1 MIGSRIGLAVRNR
14 TVMDGM
20 KRRQMEG
27 KGIMRK
33 DQAGFTLVEL
43 LIAVTIMAIVTA
55 AVCGFI
61 IVGSKSYASGNSD
74 ISVQQE
80 AQLALN
86 QISDV
91 LIDTTRSVNYAA
103 YDDSGAAT
111 LGLKDAEFTF
121 EPSGKSLTMF
131 NGVSVVDSGG
141 TETIEEGNG
150 NKNYLFYWD
159 KADETLYYSEIDITE
174 TSFPMPG
181 ENGCV
186 VLAERVKEFSADL
199 TQVEEKRVVQIS
211 MTFTNGNKEYKTSN
225 NITIRNKVGI
235 NDVEIGP
242 LDRRVELSVIP
253 RELQI
258 IIEPGETYHFSTPK
272 VTGKN
277 VTDKSVTWS
286 MAPGYSGGTAF
297 IDAANGIIQIDVD
310 EPAGTIQA
318 MITTNAVDSDGNH
331 ATATVLIQVKRVTNV
346 SLSKSSDED
355 TDNTAEQVSPG
366 KKFTVSSSVSG
377 VQLGV
382 ACSGCSDNPA
392 TDFDVTDW
400 TVEGPVTLVESDEKQ
415 ATFLVNSDAKKDE
428 KITIRATSYLSK
440 IKPYDD
446 VQGVLELTVAK
457 PKQSDLVLEG
467 DIEYGK
473 AVKIGIEREEFNKG
487 GQGYYIVC
495 ARIKESQDAPASS
508 DKIILYGTNGSDAWM
523 TPDFF
528 GLDVQK
534 TWYVSLQII
543 DPGSHFSAGDAIV
556 QEVINDYLSNCDAD
570 GTYEGKYK
578 HTDKASYAI
587 YPPSIYYDYKGEII
601 NGKLKLD
608 PMYATKGYQETKFCV
623 DHVANTIGYKN
634 TGNVAE
640 YVKFVV
646 YRGEGENSS
655 SWGDPIYG
663 YRYENYYGEYKG
675 SREVGGL
682 SFAELQNANNIILKL
697 NNYSVMQAV
706 GSYHIV
712 PYIKYVNIKQA
723 NHSYELYYTNYEQN
737 YDQIQL
743 YAVPEST
750 IHFEVKES
758 NITLNAYYDN
768 RHFKGGGYF
777 PFPSDS
783 TFTNYFERNK
793 TSKQV
798 KEWQNVK
805 MFCSFRGSSGE
816 VCDVGFAKITCEYIS
831 LEDAYILEFFYR
843 DNQNHEYTSG
853 KFRCNS
859 DGTEWEQISAGN
871 YTGG

>member
-1 MIGSRIGLAVRNR
+1 
-14 TVMDGM
+14 
-20 KRRQMEG
+20 
-27 KGIMRK
+27 MRK

-55 AVCGFI
+55 SVCGFI

-159 KADETLYYSEIDITE
+159 KADETLYYSEIGITE

-286 MAPGYSGGTAF
+286 MAPGYSGGTVF

-318 MITTNAVDSDGNH
+318 MVTTNAVDSDGNH
-331 ATATVLIQVKRVTNV
+331 ATATVLICIKRVTSV
-346 SLSKSSDED
+346 ALSKTSDEN
-355 TDNTAEQVSPG
+355 TENTAEKVSSD
-366 KKFTVSSSVSG
+366 KKFTVSSVVSG
-377 VQLGV
+377 SQLGV
-382 ACSGCSDNPA
+382 ACKGCSDDTA
-392 TDFDVTDW
+392 KDFDVTDW
-400 TVEGPVTLVESDEKQ
+400 VVEGPATLVESDEKE
-415 ATFLVNSDAKKDE
+415 ATFLVNTDATEGE

-440 IKPYDD
+440 NRAYPD

-457 PKQSDLVLEG
+457 SKIDLEFEG
-467 DIEYGK
+467 DIKYGR
-473 AVKIGIEREEFNKG
+473 ASKIIINRREFNIG

-508 DKIILYGTNGSDAWM
+508 DKIMLYGTNGSDAWM
-523 TPDFF
+523 TPDLF
-528 GLDVQK
+528 GLDVSK

-543 DPGSHFSAGDAIV
+543 DPGTHFSQGDAIV
-556 QEVINDYLSNCDAD
+556 QEVITDYENKCDSTT
-570 GTYEGKYK
+570 GTYNGKFK
-578 HTDKASYAI
+578 HTDKISCVI
-587 YPPSIYYDYKGEII
+587 YPPQIYYNYKGNITS
-601 NGKLKLD
+601 GQLTLD
-608 PMYATKGYQETKFCV
+608 PMYATKGAQVTELCI
-623 DHVANTIGYKN
+623 DHVANTIGEPTSGKIKD
-634 TGNVAE
+634 
-640 YVKFVV
+640 YVKFAV
-646 YRGEGENSS
+646 YQGKGEDPA
-655 SWGDPIYG
+655 SWGEPIYG
-663 YRYENYYGEYKG
+663 YRYENNNEGYRG
-675 SREVGGL
+675 SENVGGL
-682 SFAELQNANNIILKL
+682 MFNEIKDNYIIKL
-697 NNYSVMQAV
+697 RTNDKAMDAI
-706 GSYHIV
+706 GSYHMV
-712 PYIKYVNIKQA
+712 PYIRYVNKKDA
-723 NHSYELYYTNYEQN
+723 TADHEYTVYDKNYEPNYEQ
-737 YDQIQL
+737 IQF
-743 YAVPEST
+743 YEVPEST

-758 NITLNAYYDN
+758 NITLKAYYDN
-768 RHFKGGGYF
+768 NHFTGGGYF
-777 PFPSDS
+777 PVPSDF
-783 TFTNYFERNK
+783 TFTNYFQRNK
-793 TSKQV
+793 TSMQT
-798 KEWQNVK
+798 KEWQKVN
-805 MFCSFRGSSGE
+805 MYCDFRNE
-816 VCDVGFAKITCEYIS
+816 VCEVEFKRITCEYIAI
-831 LEDAYILEFFYR
+831 DDTYKLEFYYR
-843 DNQNHEYTSG
+843 DNNGNEYYSG
-853 KFRCNS
+853 KFRCDS
-859 DGTEWEQISAGN
+859 DGVEWEQ
-871 YTGG
+871 Y

>member
-1 MIGSRIGLAVRNR
+1 
-14 TVMDGM
+14 
-20 KRRQMEG
+20 
-27 KGIMRK
+27 MRK

-103 YDDSGAAT
+103 YDASGAAT

-121 EPSGKSLTMF
+121 EPAGKSLTMF

-159 KADETLYYSEIDITE
+159 KTDETLYYSEIDITE

-318 MITTNAVDSDGNH
+318 MVTTNAVDSDGNH
-331 ATATVLIQVKRVTNV
+331 ATATVLICIKRVTSV
-346 SLSKSSDED
+346 ALSKTSDEN
-355 TDNTAEQVSPG
+355 TENTAEKVSSD
-366 KKFTVSSSVSG
+366 KKFTVSSVVSG
-377 VQLGV
+377 SQLGV
-382 ACSGCSDNPA
+382 ACKGCSDDTA
-392 TDFDVTDW
+392 KDFDVTDW
-400 TVEGPVTLVESDEKQ
+400 VVEGPATLVESDEKE
-415 ATFLVNSDAKKDE
+415 ATFLVNADATE
-428 KITIRATSYLSK
+428 GTKITIRSTSYLSK
-440 IKPYDD
+440 MRAYPD

-457 PKQSDLVLEG
+457 SKIDLEFDG
-467 DIEYGK
+467 DIKYGR
-473 AVKIGIEREEFNKG
+473 ASKIIINRPEFNIG

-508 DKIILYGTNGSDAWM
+508 DKIMLYGTNGSDAWM
-523 TPDFF
+523 TPDLF
-528 GLDVQK
+528 GLDVSR

-543 DPGSHFSAGDAIV
+543 DPGTHFSQGDAIV
-556 QEVINDYLSNCDAD
+556 QEVIDDYKNKCDSD
-570 GTYEGKYK
+570 GTYNGKYK
-578 HTDKASYAI
+578 HTDKITCAI
-587 YPPSIYYDYKGEII
+587 YPPQIYYDYKGEVTT
-601 NGKLKLD
+601 GQLTLD
-608 PMYATKGYQETKFCV
+608 SMYATKGYQEMKFCV
-623 DHVANTIGYKN
+623 DHVANTIGDRN
-634 TGNVAE
+634 SSHCSE
-640 YVKFVV
+640 YVKFAV
-646 YRGEGENSS
+646 YEGKGNDKS
-655 SWGDPIYG
+655 SWNGPIYG

-675 SREVGGL
+675 NREVGGL
-682 SFAELQNANNIILKL
+682 SFAEIQNANNIILKL
-697 NNYSVMQAV
+697 NNNNVMQAI
-706 GSYHIV
+706 GSYHLV
-712 PYIKYVNIKQA
+712 PYIKYVNKQQA
-723 NHSYELYYTNYEQN
+723 DHSYIVYHKNYSPNYE
-737 YDQIQL
+737 QIQL
-743 YAVPEST
+743 YEVPEST
-750 IHFEVKES
+750 IHFEVKKS
-758 NITLNAYYDN
+758 NITLKAYYDN
-768 RHFKGGGYF
+768 KHFTGGGYF
-777 PFPSDS
+777 PVPSDS
-783 TFTNYFERNK
+783 AFTNYFQRNK
-793 TSKQV
+793 TSVQT
-798 KEWQNVK
+798 KECQKVK
-805 MFCSFRGSSGE
+805 MYCDFRNE
-816 VCDVGFAKITCEYIS
+816 VCEVEFKRITCEYIAK
-831 LEDAYILEFFYR
+831 DDTYKLEFYYR
-843 DNQNHEYTSG
+843 DNNGNEYYSG
-853 KFRCNS
+853 KYRCDS
-859 DGTEWEQISAGN
+859 DGVEWEQ
-871 YTGG
+871 Y